1 MGSRQG
7 SSLMMAL
14 FAITIL
20 SMMAILMVSRGTAGM
35 KDTIA
40 FRDHQS
46 SFQAAEA
53 GVEHA
58 RKLLNDGAP
67 DNWDAEL
74 TTQYGADRIIGTAD
88 DAYFICTCPSDSI
101 CASSSGVCANAPTIV
116 GTQTYYVRIEDN
128 KVPDPAQAIVDD
140 DNRIWIV
147 STGTVGG
154 KTTTIREL
162 VGNNAQDSHIS
173 QEHNGEH
180 SLGWATTE

>member
-1 MGSRQG
+1 
-7 SSLMMAL
+7 MMAL

-35 KDTIA
+35 KDTIG

-46 SFQAAEA
+46 AFQAAEA

-58 RKLLNDGAP
+58 RKLLNDGAT

-74 TTQYGADRIIGTAD
+74 TAQYGPDRIIGTAD
-88 DAYFICTCPSDSI
+88 DVAFIATTTL
-101 CASSSGVCANAPTIV
+101 ASG
-116 GTQTYYVRIEDN
+116 QTYSVRIEDN
-128 KVPDPAQAIVDD
+128 KVPDPTQSIVDD

-147 STGTVGG
+147 STGTVGS

-162 VGNNAQDSHIS
+162 VGNNAQDAHIS
-173 QEHNGEH
+173 QEHYGEH